1 MFIINQITPK
11 HTLFLYII
19 RHASFDISNAST
31 PAACRFP
38 LTEREVVR
46 YNVPRM
52 KSRKDELEE
61 WVTGVIFNRAHGF
74 RAWVMRCILRAVS
87 WVFYIIV
94 KVRLL
99 VFRRRLR
106 TVHYLG
112 TLVVSV
118 GNITAGGTGKTPVVE
133 LLARTLAARGR
144 KCAIL
149 TRGYKSAD
157 LPKRQVWRDAN
168 GKRVKRLPKI
178 ASDGTTRYLS
188 PLYAGDEHY
197 MLARNLDGVAVL
209 VDKDRVKSGIFAIE
223 QLGSNTLIL
232 DDGMQYLKLRHEID
246 IVLVDCGF
254 PFGTGAL
261 LPRGTMREPRTSLAR
276 ASYIILTKSGG
287 KPQDELI
294 ATIRRYNA
302 LADIIVTNHAP
313 SYLENVFTGERKPL
327 SYLAGKYVACL
338 SGIARPE
345 SFEKLVEDQHANLVI
360 RRRYPDH
367 HWFDQAEMEAF
378 IERCAN
384 RAIDMIVT
392 TEKDAVRLK
401 EPEDIEVPVYF
412 LRISIEIN
420 RGHDAW
426 QRLID
431 NIIALGS
438 PQPAPEW
445 GDVL

>member
-1 MFIINQITPK
+1 M
-11 HTLFLYII
+11 
-19 RHASFDISNAST
+19 
-31 PAACRFP
+31 
-38 LTEREVVR
+38 R
-46 YNVPRM
+46 YNFAQM
-52 KSRKDELEE
+52 KTRKDELEE
-61 WVTGVIFNRAHGF
+61 WATEVIFNRAHGF
-74 RAWVMRCILRAVS
+74 RAWALRCVLRSVS
-87 WVFYIIV
+87 WVFYLIV

-99 VFRRRLR
+99 LFRRRLR

-157 LPKRQVWRDAN
+157 LPERQVWTDAR
-168 GKRVKRLPKI
+168 GKRVKNLPKI

-188 PLYAGDEHY
+188 PLYAGDEPY
-197 MLARNLDGVAVL
+197 MLARNLDHVAVL

-232 DDGMQYLKLRHEID
+232 DDGMQYLKLKHEID

-276 ASYIILTKSGG
+276 ASYIILTKSQG

-294 ATIRRYNA
+294 ATIRRYNRV
-302 LADIIVTNHAP
+302 ADIIVTNHAP
-313 SYLENVFTGERKPL
+313 AYLENAFTGEKRPL
-327 SYLAGKYVACL
+327 DSLRGKYVACL

-345 SFEKLVEDQHANLVI
+345 SFESLVEEQGARIEI

-367 HWFDQAEMEAF
+367 HWFDQAELDAF
-378 IERCAN
+378 MERCAN

-401 EPEDIEVPVYF
+401 EPDDIEVPVFF
-412 LRISIEIN
+412 LRISIDILQ
-420 RGHDAW
+420 GHDAW
-426 QRLID
+426 ERLIN
-431 NIIALGS
+431 NIVALGA
-438 PQPAPEW
+438 PQPTPEW